1 MKEIR
6 ERRTYYEQHPE
17 LVEKII
23 KEGSE
28 KARKEAQKVLAEVR
42 KLVKMY

>member
-1 MKEIR
+1 MSEIR
-6 ERRTYYEQHPE
+6 ERRRYYEEHPE
-17 LVEKII
+17 EVERII

-28 KARKEAQKVLAEVR
+28 KARKEAQKILAEVR

>member
-6 ERRTYYEQHPE
+6 ERRRYYEQNPE
-17 LVEKII
+17 LVKKII

-28 KARKEAQKVLAEVR
+28 KARADAQKILAEVR